1 MSLFRTSAK
10 HAVHSTQ
17 AYLDIAAIKDG
28 VVILRNGGLR
38 AILEVTSVNFALK
51 SPQEQDDIVFRYQ
64 GFLNALHY
72 PLQIV
77 MQSRRL
83 DLAGYLGKLRVRA
96 EGETNESIRTQTA
109 SYIAFMEKLLSVV
122 NIMSK
127 RFYVIVPYDPPTLLS
142 RSLLD
147 TFLHPVKQVTVT
159 MTEQEFSSFRRE
171 LDERVGIIASGL
183 GSIGLSSGRLDTQ
196 QLIELYYA
204 TFNPEEAVK
213 ERLTNAVLTQRD
225 FVAGGAMAAHD
236 GLPDLGL
243 ETTEV
248 GER

>member
-1 MSLFRTSAK
+1 MSLFATNAQ

-28 VVILRNGGLR
+28 VVILKNGGLR
-38 AILEVTSVNFALK
+38 AAIQVTSVNFALK
-51 SPQEQDDIVFRYQ
+51 SPAEQDDIVFRYQ

-83 DLAGYLGKLRVRA
+83 DLAEYLGKLRVRA
-96 EGETNESIRTQTA
+96 EGETNEMIRTQTT

-127 RFYVIVPYDPPTLLS
+127 QFYVIVPYDPPSLLS
-142 RSLLD
+142 RSFLD
-147 TFLHPVKQVTVT
+147 TFLHPVKQVTLT
-159 MTEQEFSSFRRE
+159 MTEAEFSRFAAE
-171 LDERVGIIASGL
+171 LDERVGIISSGL
-183 GSIGLSSGRLDTQ
+183 SSIGLSTGRLSTQ
-196 QLIELYYA
+196 HLIELFYA

-213 ERLTNAVLTQRD
+213 ERLTNAIVSEPD
-225 FVAGGAMAAHD
+225 FVGGGQLAGTGSAPD
-236 GLPDLGL
+236 GEQMEQQL
-243 ETTEV
+243 
-248 GER
+248 